1 MDMAWT
7 TFKVS
12 EKANTQPLPEA
23 CSAMVVRARPAAED
37 V

>member
-12 EKANTQPLPEA
+12 EKANAQPLPGA
-23 CSAMVVRARPAAED
+23 CSAMVIWARPAAED